1 MGNFYQKIFFVIFKC
16 STPDPCRD
24 LECVNRGICKT
35 KMNGTDK
42 IGVCDCPLD
51 YEFIAPKQ
59 GIEIWGNFNLM
70 RNKKFNILY
79 KNR

>member
-1 MGNFYQKIFFVIFKC
+1 
-16 STPDPCRD
+16 
-24 LECVNRGICKT
+24 
-35 KMNGTDK
+35 MNGTDK